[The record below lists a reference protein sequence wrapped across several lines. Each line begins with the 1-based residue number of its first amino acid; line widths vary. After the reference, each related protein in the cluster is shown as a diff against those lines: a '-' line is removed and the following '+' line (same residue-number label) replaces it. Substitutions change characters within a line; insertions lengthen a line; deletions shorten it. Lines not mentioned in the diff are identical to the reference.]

1 MSVQSLVVLHPV
13 DPVREVAGEEDGRQ
27 LHHAQPE
34 DGGRHVA
41 EVINE
46 DVLHHGQTASA
57 EDGRTLR
64 EAGGGLVL
72 KYEAGQERSGEVRR
86 GQGRSLAL
94 CDLTWQQDVGVVMWA
109 PAQSVMLVTPQ
120 QARDCW
126 T

>member
-27 LHHAQPE
+27 LYHAQPE

-46 DVLHHGQTASA
+46 DVLHDGQAASA

-86 GQGRSLAL
+86 GHLLPVISPGSR
-94 CDLTWQQDVGVVMWA
+94 MW
-109 PAQSVMLVTPQ
+109 V
-120 QARDCW
+120 W
-126 T
+126 